1 MNRTRWLV
9 LLVAAGV
16 LLTGASCR
24 RAGKPQ
30 GSPQTQIS
38 TQVGTGSSGHS
49 ATGGSPQPQTAGQT
63 QATGVQQKAG
73 QTQAAGQAQ
82 AQAQQPRPI
91 ESVREAAV
99 AGLFYPNDA
108 SALGRMI
115 DGFLAKVNEAPVEN
129 LRALVVP
136 HAGYEYSGPIAAFSY
151 KLLAGQ
157 DVRTVILLAPSHY
170 AYFHGAFLPR
180 ADAYRTPLGLVRI
193 SPKTQE
199 LAKVKPL
206 TTAPQ
211 CQVERPPWWRQSPKT
226 APAAGQDLPDTWE
239 HSAEVQVP
247 FLQRVLK
254 DFTLVPVIYGIVD
267 PAEVAKALEPVLDD
281 KTVIVASSDLSHYHP
296 YDQARQ
302 LDNQC
307 LAAVRDM
314 NIEAMKGQ
322 EACGKD
328 PILTLMYLAKSK
340 GWHVRMLDYRNSGD
354 TSGQKGRV
362 VGYGAVAFYAP
373 SKTAENFSP
382 EERKWMLELARKALK
397 ESVTAG
403 NLPQV
408 DPASVAAKLTDA
420 KGCFVTLTENGAL
433 RGCVGNILPAGP
445 LYRAIMSNA
454 QNAALRDHRFMPV
467 QASELD
473 RIEIEVSVL
482 TEPEPLD
489 FKDSQDLLDRL
500 QPGEDGVILKIG
512 DRMATYLP
520 QVWEQIPDK
529 QEFLRSLAVK
539 AGCAGDAWK
548 TGPTS
553 VAIYH
558 VEAFKESGK

>member
-1 MNRTRWLV
+1 
-9 LLVAAGV
+9 
-16 LLTGASCR
+16 
-24 RAGKPQ
+24 
-30 GSPQTQIS
+30 
-38 TQVGTGSSGHS
+38 
-49 ATGGSPQPQTAGQT
+49 
-63 QATGVQQKAG
+63 
-73 QTQAAGQAQ
+73 
-82 AQAQQPRPI
+82 
-91 ESVREAAV
+91 
-99 AGLFYPNDA
+99 
-108 SALGRMI
+108 
-115 DGFLAKVNEAPVEN
+115 
-129 LRALVVP
+129 
-136 HAGYEYSGPIAAFSY
+136 
-151 KLLAGQ
+151 
-157 DVRTVILLAPSHY
+157 
-170 AYFHGAFLPR
+170 
-180 ADAYRTPLGLVRI
+180 
-193 SPKTQE
+193 
-199 LAKVKPL
+199 
-206 TTAPQ
+206 
-211 CQVERPPWWRQSPKT
+211 
-226 APAAGQDLPDTWE
+226 
-239 HSAEVQVP
+239 
-247 FLQRVLK
+247 
-254 DFTLVPVIYGIVD
+254 
-267 PAEVAKALEPVLDD
+267 
-281 KTVIVASSDLSHYHP
+281 
-296 YDQARQ
+296 
-302 LDNQC
+302 
-307 LAAVRDM
+307 M

-354 TSGQKGRV
+354 TSGQKSRV

-408 DPASVAAKLTDA
+408 APAGVAAKLTDA